1 MNNIEEYT
9 VKDLWVDSFD
19 SHNTR
24 SENLSTRVYSEG
36 VIPTDPYWLGV
47 TIKQPYINYIVQGDY
62 QAKAAI
68 IALFIDADS
77 NPEAGSFIDVI
88 IQSTTDDVTNPNYGL
103 PPASIT
109 IVDDDGVSVLGQYTA
124 TGGLFFIQNRSSIIR
139 CVRLSGNTYPRWRT
153 YLLNQY

>member
-24 SENLSTRVYSEG
+24 SENISTRVYNEG
-36 VIPTDPYWLGV
+36 VIPTDPYWVGV
-47 TIKQPYINYIVQGDY
+47 TIKQPHINYMVQGDF
-62 QAKAAI
+62 QGKAAI
-68 IALFIDADS
+68 VALFIDAAS
-77 NPEAGSFIDVI
+77 NPVSGSFIDVI
-88 IQSTTDDVTNPNYGL
+88 IQSTTDFLTNPNYGL

-109 IVDDDGVSVLGQYTA
+109 IADDDGVTVLGLYTQ
-124 TGGLFFIQNRSSIIR
+124 TYSIENRSSIIR
-139 CVRLSGNTYPRWRT
+139 CVRLSGNTIPKWRT